1 MINVALFGLG
11 RIGSMHAQNIFLN
24 NKCSLQYVFD
34 IDQALAKKIAKKF
47 NSISIEN
54 TRIAYND
61 KNVDVIFITTP
72 TSTHIK
78 YIMEAVKFKKTIFCE
93 KPLDLNI
100 NKINECKKFI
110 KKYNPKIQVGFNR
123 RYDPGHYALKK
134 SIQIGEIGKLE
145 KIIITSRDPAPP
157 SMAYLKVS
165 GGIFRDMTIH
175 DFDLIRFYL
184 GNDEVKEIFATTT
197 NLSDLRIKKINDYEL
212 AMCLIKSEKG
222 VICMINNSRHCS
234 YGYDQRVEVFG
245 SKGMVI
251 SGNRRDY
258 ASEKFLGSKTAIKRP
273 LLNFFIDRYEKA
285 YQLQL
290 DDLVYLV
297 QKRKNPRASF
307 EEGRKAIIIA
317 NAAYKSLKLNKVV
330 KINF

>member
-1 MINVALFGLG
+1 MINIALFGLG
-11 RIGSMHAQNIFLN
+11 RIGVMHAQNIYLN
-24 NKCSLQYVFD
+24 NNCSLQYVFD
-34 IDQALAKKIAKKF
+34 IDQVLAKKIAKKF
-47 NSISIEN
+47 NSISIKN
-54 TRIAYND
+54 TRIAYTD

-100 NKINECKKFI
+100 KKINQCKKFI

-245 SKGMVI
+245 SKGMIV
-251 SGNRRDY
+251 SGNRRDNE
-258 ASEKFLGSKTAIKRP
+258 SEKFLESKTAIKRP
-273 LLNFFIDRYEKA
+273 LLNFFIDRYEEA
-285 YQLQL
+285 YKLQL
-290 DDLVYLV
+290 DDLIDLV
-297 QKRKNPRASF
+297 QNRKNPRASF

>member
-1 MINVALFGLG
+1 MINIALFGLG
-11 RIGSMHAQNIFLN
+11 RIGVMHAQNIYLN
-24 NKCSLQYVFD
+24 NNCSLQYVFD
-34 IDQALAKKIAKKF
+34 INQALAKKIAKKF
-47 NSISIEN
+47 NSISIKN
-54 TRIAYND
+54 TRIAYTD

-100 NKINECKKFI
+100 KKINQCKKFI

-245 SKGMVI
+245 SKGMIV
-251 SGNRRDY
+251 SGNRRDNE
-258 ASEKFLGSKTAIKRP
+258 SEKFLESKTAIKRP
-273 LLNFFIDRYEKA
+273 LLNFFIDRYEEA
-285 YQLQL
+285 YKLQL
-290 DDLVYLV
+290 NDLVYLA

-317 NAAYKSLKLNKVV
+317 NAAYKSLKFNKVV

>member
-1 MINVALFGLG
+1 MINIALFGLG
-11 RIGSMHAQNIFLN
+11 RIGVMHAQNIYLN
-24 NKCSLQYVFD
+24 NNCSLQYVFD
-34 IDQALAKKIAKKF
+34 INQALAKKIAKKF
-47 NSISIEN
+47 NSISIKN
-54 TRIAYND
+54 TRIAYTD

-100 NKINECKKFI
+100 KKINQCKKFI

-197 NLSDLRIKKINDYEL
+197 NVSDLRIKKINDYEL
-212 AMCLIKSEKG
+212 AMCLIKSKKG

-251 SGNRRDY
+251 SGNRRDN
-258 ASEKFLGSKTAIKRP
+258 ASEKFLESKTAIKRP
-273 LLNFFIDRYEKA
+273 LLNFFIDRYEEA
-285 YQLQL
+285 YKLQL
-290 DDLVYLV
+290 NDLVYLV

>member
-1 MINVALFGLG
+1 MINIALFGLG
-11 RIGSMHAQNIFLN
+11 RIGVMHAQNIYLN
-24 NKCSLQYVFD
+24 NNCSLQYVFD
-34 IDQALAKKIAKKF
+34 IDQVLAKKIAKKF
-47 NSISIEN
+47 NSISIKN
-54 TRIAYND
+54 TRIAYTD
-61 KNVDVIFITTP
+61 KNIDVIFITTP

-78 YIMEAVKFKKTIFCE
+78 YIIEAVKFKKTIFCE

-100 NKINECKKFI
+100 KKINQCKKFI

-245 SKGMVI
+245 SKGMVV
-251 SGNRRDY
+251 SGNRRDN
-258 ASEKFLGSKTAIKRP
+258 ASEKFLESKTAIKRP
-273 LLNFFIDRYEKA
+273 LLNFFIDRYEEA
-285 YQLQL
+285 YKLQL
-290 DDLVYLV
+290 DDLIDLV
-297 QKRKNPRASF
+297 QNRKNPRASF

-317 NAAYKSLKLNKVV
+317 NAAYKSLKFNKII

>member
-1 MINVALFGLG
+1 MINIALFGLG
-11 RIGSMHAQNIFLN
+11 RIGVMHAQNIYLN
-24 NKCSLQYVFD
+24 NNCSLQYVFD

-47 NSISIEN
+47 NSISIKN
-54 TRIAYND
+54 TRIAYTD
-61 KNVDVIFITTP
+61 KKVDVIFITTP

>member
-1 MINVALFGLG
+1 MINIALFGLG

-34 IDQALAKKIAKKF
+34 IDQAQAKKIAKKF

-165 GGIFRDMTIH
+165 GGIFKDMMIH
-175 DFDLIRFYL
+175 DFDLISCYL
-184 GNDEVKEIFATTT
+184 GNDEVKEIFATAT
-197 NLSDLRIKKINDYEL
+197 NLSDPIFKKINEL
-212 AMCLIKSEKG
+212 
-222 VICMINNSRHCS
+222 
-234 YGYDQRVEVFG
+234 VF
-245 SKGMVI
+245 SMK
-251 SGNRRDY
+251 Y
-258 ASEKFLGSKTAIKRP
+258 
-273 LLNFFIDRYEKA
+273 
-285 YQLQL
+285 
-290 DDLVYLV
+290 
-297 QKRKNPRASF
+297 
-307 EEGRKAIIIA
+307 
-317 NAAYKSLKLNKVV
+317 
-330 KINF
+330 

>member
-1 MINVALFGLG
+1 MINIALFGLG
-11 RIGSMHAQNIFLN
+11 RIGVMHAQNIYLN
-24 NKCSLQYVFD
+24 NNCSLQYVFD

-47 NSISIEN
+47 NSIPIKN
-54 TRIAYND
+54 TKIAYTD
-61 KNVDVIFITTP
+61 KKVDVIFITTP

-100 NKINECKKFI
+100 KKINQCKKFI

-251 SGNRRDY
+251 SGNRRDN

-297 QKRKNPRASF
+297 QKRKKPRASF

-317 NAAYKSLKLNKVV
+317 NAAYKSLKLNKFV

>member
-1 MINVALFGLG
+1 MINIALFGLG

-34 IDQALAKKIAKKF
+34 IDQALTKKIAKKF

-157 SMAYLKVS
+157 SMAYLKAS
-165 GGIFRDMTIH
+165 GGRFRDMTIH

-251 SGNRRDY
+251 SGNRRDN
-258 ASEKFLGSKTAIKRP
+258 ASEKFLESKTAIKRP
-273 LLNFFIDRYEKA
+273 LLNFFIDRYEEA
-285 YQLQL
+285 YKLQL
-290 DDLVYLV
+290 NDLVYLV

-317 NAAYKSLKLNKVV
+317 NAAYKSLSFNKVV

>member
-1 MINVALFGLG
+1 MINIALFGLG

-34 IDQALAKKIAKKF
+34 IDQVLAKKIAKKF
-47 NSISIEN
+47 NSISIKN
-54 TRIAYND
+54 TRIAYTD

-100 NKINECKKFI
+100 KKINQCKKFI

-197 NLSDLRIKKINDYEL
+197 NVSDLRIKKINDYEL
-212 AMCLIKSEKG
+212 AMCLIKSKKG

-290 DDLVYLV
+290 NDLVYLV

-317 NAAYKSLKLNKVV
+317 NAAYKSLKFNKVV

>member
-1 MINVALFGLG
+1 MINIALFGLG
-11 RIGSMHAQNIFLN
+11 RIGVMHAQNIYLN
-24 NKCSLQYVFD
+24 NNCSLQYVFD
-34 IDQALAKKIAKKF
+34 IDQVLAKKIAKKF
-47 NSISIEN
+47 NSISIKN
-54 TRIAYND
+54 TRIAYTD
-61 KNVDVIFITTP
+61 KKVDVIFITTP

-100 NKINECKKFI
+100 KKINQCKKFI

-251 SGNRRDY
+251 SGNRRDN

-317 NAAYKSLKLNKVV
+317 NAAYKSLKFNKVV

>member
-1 MINVALFGLG
+1 MINIALFGLG
-11 RIGSMHAQNIFLN
+11 RIGVMHAQNIYLN
-24 NKCSLQYVFD
+24 NNCSLQYVFD
-34 IDQALAKKIAKKF
+34 INQALAKKIAKKF
-47 NSISIEN
+47 NSISIKN
-54 TRIAYND
+54 TRIAYTD

-100 NKINECKKFI
+100 KKINQCKKFI

-290 DDLVYLV
+290 NDLVYLV

-317 NAAYKSLKLNKVV
+317 NAAYKSLKFNKVV

>member
-1 MINVALFGLG
+1 MINIALFGLG
-11 RIGSMHAQNIFLN
+11 RIGVMHAQNIYLN
-24 NKCSLQYVFD
+24 NNCSLQYVFD
-34 IDQALAKKIAKKF
+34 INQVLAKKIAKKF
-47 NSISIEN
+47 NSISIKN
-54 TRIAYND
+54 TRIAYTD

-78 YIMEAVKFKKTIFCE
+78 YIVEAVKFKKTIFCE

-100 NKINECKKFI
+100 SKINECKKFI

-197 NLSDLRIKKINDYEL
+197 NLSDPKFKKINDYEL
-212 AMCLIKSEKG
+212 AMCLIKSKKG

-234 YGYDQRVEVFG
+234 YGYDQRIEVFG

-251 SGNRRDY
+251 SGNKRDN

-290 DDLVYLV
+290 NDLVYLV
-297 QKRKNPRASF
+297 QKRKNPRAGF

-317 NAAYKSLKLNKVV
+317 NAAYKSLKFNKVV

>member
-1 MINVALFGLG
+1 MINIALFGLG
-11 RIGSMHAQNIFLN
+11 RIGVMHAQNIYLN
-24 NKCSLQYVFD
+24 NNCSLQYVFD
-34 IDQALAKKIAKKF
+34 INQALAKKIAKKF
-47 NSISIEN
+47 NSISIKN
-54 TRIAYND
+54 TRIAYTD

-100 NKINECKKFI
+100 KKINQCKKFI

-245 SKGMVI
+245 SKGMVV
-251 SGNRRDY
+251 SGNRRDN
-258 ASEKFLGSKTAIKRP
+258 ASEKFLESKTAIKRP

-290 DDLVYLV
+290 NDLVYLV

-317 NAAYKSLKLNKVV
+317 NAAYKSLALNKVV

>member
-1 MINVALFGLG
+1 MINIALFGLG
-11 RIGSMHAQNIFLN
+11 RIGVMHAQNIYLN
-24 NKCSLQYVFD
+24 NNCSLQYVFD
-34 IDQALAKKIAKKF
+34 INQALAKKIAKKF
-47 NSISIEN
+47 NSISIKN
-54 TRIAYND
+54 TRIAYTD

-100 NKINECKKFI
+100 KKINQCKKFI

-297 QKRKNPRASF
+297 QKRKKPRASF

-317 NAAYKSLKLNKVV
+317 NAAYKSLKFNKVV

>member
-1 MINVALFGLG
+1 MINIALFGLG
-11 RIGSMHAQNIFLN
+11 RIGVMHAQNIYLN
-24 NKCSLQYVFD
+24 NNCSLQYVFD

-47 NSISIEN
+47 NSISIKN
-54 TRIAYND
+54 TRIAYTD
-61 KNVDVIFITTP
+61 KKVDVIFITTP

-100 NKINECKKFI
+100 KKINQCKKFI

-197 NLSDLRIKKINDYEL
+197 NLLDLRIKKINDYEL

-251 SGNRRDY
+251 SGNRRDN

-317 NAAYKSLKLNKVV
+317 NAAYKSLKFNKVV

>member
-1 MINVALFGLG
+1 MINIALFGLG

-24 NKCSLQYVFD
+24 NECSLQYVFD

-78 YIMEAVKFKKTIFCE
+78 YIMEAIKFKKTIFCE

-212 AMCLIKSEKG
+212 AMCLIKSKKG

-251 SGNRRDY
+251 SGNRRDN
-258 ASEKFLGSKTAIKRP
+258 ASEKFLESKTAIKRP
-273 LLNFFIDRYEKA
+273 LLNFFIDRYEEA
-285 YQLQL
+285 YKLQL
-290 DDLVYLV
+290 NDLVYLV
-297 QKRKNPRASF
+297 QKRKTPRASF

>member
-1 MINVALFGLG
+1 MINIALFGLG
-11 RIGSMHAQNIFLN
+11 RIGVMHAQNIYLN
-24 NKCSLQYVFD
+24 NNCSLQYVFD
-34 IDQALAKKIAKKF
+34 INQTLAKKIAKKF
-47 NSISIEN
+47 NSISIKN
-54 TRIAYND
+54 TRIAYTD

-100 NKINECKKFI
+100 KKINQCKKFI

-212 AMCLIKSEKG
+212 AMCLIKSERG

-290 DDLVYLV
+290 NDLVYLV

>member
-1 MINVALFGLG
+1 MINIALFGLG
-11 RIGSMHAQNIFLN
+11 RIGVMHAQNIYLN
-24 NKCSLQYVFD
+24 NNCSLQYVFD

-47 NSISIEN
+47 NSISIKN
-54 TRIAYND
+54 TRIAYTD

-100 NKINECKKFI
+100 KKINQCKKFI

-251 SGNRRDY
+251 SGNRRDN

-290 DDLVYLV
+290 NDLVYLV

-317 NAAYKSLKLNKVV
+317 NAAYKSLKFNKVV

>member
-1 MINVALFGLG
+1 MINIALFGLG

-34 IDQALAKKIAKKF
+34 IDQVLAKKIAKKF
-47 NSISIEN
+47 NSISIKN
-54 TRIAYND
+54 TRIAYTD
-61 KNVDVIFITTP
+61 KKVDVIFITTP

-78 YIMEAVKFKKTIFCE
+78 YIMEAIKFKKTIFCE

-234 YGYDQRVEVFG
+234 YGYDQRVEIFG
-245 SKGMVI
+245 SKGMVV
-251 SGNRRDY
+251 SGNRRDNE
-258 ASEKFLGSKTAIKRP
+258 SEKFLESKTAIKRP
-273 LLNFFIDRYEKA
+273 LLNFFIDRYEEA
-285 YQLQL
+285 YKLQL
-290 DDLVYLV
+290 DDLIDLV
-297 QKRKNPRASF
+297 QKGKNPRASF

-317 NAAYKSLKLNKVV
+317 NTASKSLKSKKCE

>member
-1 MINVALFGLG
+1 
-11 RIGSMHAQNIFLN
+11 
-24 NKCSLQYVFD
+24 
-34 IDQALAKKIAKKF
+34 LAKKIAKKF
-47 NSISIEN
+47 NSISIKN
-54 TRIAYND
+54 TRIAYTD

-100 NKINECKKFI
+100 KKINQCKKFI

-251 SGNRRDY
+251 SGNRRDN

-317 NAAYKSLKLNKVV
+317 NAAYKSLKFNKVV

>member
-1 MINVALFGLG
+1 MINIALFGLG

-34 IDQALAKKIAKKF
+34 IDQVLAKKIAKKF
-47 NSISIEN
+47 NSISIKN
-54 TRIAYND
+54 TRIAYTD

-78 YIMEAVKFKKTIFCE
+78 YIMEAIKFKKTIFCE

-145 KIIITSRDPAPP
+145 KIIITSRDPSPP

-212 AMCLIKSEKG
+212 AMCLIKSKKG

-251 SGNRRDY
+251 SGNRRDN
-258 ASEKFLGSKTAIKRP
+258 ASEKFLESKTAIKRP
-273 LLNFFIDRYEKA
+273 LLNFFIDRYEEA
-285 YQLQL
+285 YKLQL
-290 DDLVYLV
+290 NDLVYLV

>member
-1 MINVALFGLG
+1 MINIALFGLG
-11 RIGSMHAQNIFLN
+11 RIGVMHAQNIYLN
-24 NKCSLQYVFD
+24 NNCSLQYVFD

-47 NSISIEN
+47 NSISIKN
-54 TRIAYND
+54 TRIAYTD
-61 KNVDVIFITTP
+61 KKVDVIFITTP

-100 NKINECKKFI
+100 KKINQCKKFI

-251 SGNRRDY
+251 SGNRRDN

-317 NAAYKSLKLNKVV
+317 NAAYKSLKFNKVV

>member
-1 MINVALFGLG
+1 
-11 RIGSMHAQNIFLN
+11 
-24 NKCSLQYVFD
+24 
-34 IDQALAKKIAKKF
+34 
-47 NSISIEN
+47 
-54 TRIAYND
+54 
-61 KNVDVIFITTP
+61 
-72 TSTHIK
+72 
-78 YIMEAVKFKKTIFCE
+78 
-93 KPLDLNI
+93 
-100 NKINECKKFI
+100 
-110 KKYNPKIQVGFNR
+110 
-123 RYDPGHYALKK
+123 
-134 SIQIGEIGKLE
+134 
-145 KIIITSRDPAPP
+145 
-157 SMAYLKVS
+157 
-165 GGIFRDMTIH
+165 MTIH

-197 NLSDLRIKKINDYEL
+197 NLLDLRIKKINDYEL

-297 QKRKNPRASF
+297 QKRKKPRASF

-317 NAAYKSLKLNKVV
+317 NAAYKSLKFNKAV

>member
-1 MINVALFGLG
+1 MINIALFGLG
-11 RIGSMHAQNIFLN
+11 RIGVMHAQNIYLN
-24 NKCSLQYVFD
+24 NNCSLQYVFD
-34 IDQALAKKIAKKF
+34 IDQVLAKKIAKKF
-47 NSISIEN
+47 NSISIKN
-54 TRIAYND
+54 TRIAYTD

-100 NKINECKKFI
+100 KKINQCKKFI

-251 SGNRRDY
+251 SGNRRDN

-317 NAAYKSLKLNKVV
+317 NAAYKSLKFNKVV

>member
-1 MINVALFGLG
+1 MINIALFGLG
-11 RIGSMHAQNIFLN
+11 RIGVVHALNIFLN
-24 NKCSLQYVFD
+24 NNCSLQYVFD
-34 IDQALAKKIAKKF
+34 INQALAKKIAKKF
-47 NSISIEN
+47 NSISIKN
-54 TRIAYND
+54 TRIAYTD

-100 NKINECKKFI
+100 KKINQCKKFI

-123 RYDPGHYALKK
+123 RYDPGHHALKK

-165 GGIFRDMTIH
+165 GGIFKDMTIH

-245 SKGMVI
+245 SKGMVV
-251 SGNRRDY
+251 SGNRRDN
-258 ASEKFLGSKTAIKRP
+258 ASEKFLESKTAIKRP
-273 LLNFFIDRYEKA
+273 LLNFFIDRYEEA
-285 YQLQL
+285 YKLQL
-290 DDLVYLV
+290 DDLIDLV
-297 QKRKNPRASF
+297 QNRKNPRASF

-317 NAAYKSLKLNKVV
+317 NAAYKSLSFNKVV

>member
-1 MINVALFGLG
+1 MINIALFGLG
-11 RIGSMHAQNIFLN
+11 RIGVMHAQNIYLN
-24 NKCSLQYVFD
+24 NNCSLQYVFD

-47 NSISIEN
+47 NSISIKN
-54 TRIAYND
+54 TRIAYTD
-61 KNVDVIFITTP
+61 KKVDVIFITTP

-100 NKINECKKFI
+100 KKINQCKKFI

-157 SMAYLKVS
+157 SMAYLKAS

-297 QKRKNPRASF
+297 QKRKKPRASF

-317 NAAYKSLKLNKVV
+317 NAAYKSLKFNKAV

>member
-1 MINVALFGLG
+1 MINIALFGLG
-11 RIGSMHAQNIFLN
+11 RIGVMHAQNIYLN
-24 NKCSLQYVFD
+24 NNCSLQYVFD

-47 NSISIEN
+47 NSISIKN
-54 TRIAYND
+54 TRIAYTD

-100 NKINECKKFI
+100 KKINQCKKFI

-251 SGNRRDY
+251 SGNRRDN
-258 ASEKFLGSKTAIKRP
+258 ASEKFLESKTAIKRP

-285 YQLQL
+285 YKLQL
-290 DDLVYLV
+290 DDLIDLV
-297 QKRKNPRASF
+297 QNRKNPRASF

-317 NAAYKSLKLNKVV
+317 NAAYKSLKFNKVV

>member
-1 MINVALFGLG
+1 MINIALFGLG
-11 RIGSMHAQNIFLN
+11 RIGVVHAQNIFLN

-34 IDQALAKKIAKKF
+34 IDQARTKKIAKKF
-47 NSISIEN
+47 NSIPIKN
-54 TRIAYND
+54 TRIAYTD
-61 KNVDVIFITTP
+61 KKVDVIFITTP

-100 NKINECKKFI
+100 KKINQCKKFI

-290 DDLVYLV
+290 NDLVYLV

-317 NAAYKSLKLNKVV
+317 NAAYKSLKFNKVV

>member
-1 MINVALFGLG
+1 MINIALFGLG

-212 AMCLIKSEKG
+212 AMCLIKSERG

-317 NAAYKSLKLNKVV
+317 NAAYKSLKFNKVV

>member
-1 MINVALFGLG
+1 MINIALFGLG
-11 RIGSMHAQNIFLN
+11 RIGVMHAQNIYLN
-24 NKCSLQYVFD
+24 NNCSLQYVFD

-47 NSISIEN
+47 NSISIKN
-54 TRIAYND
+54 TRIAYTD

-100 NKINECKKFI
+100 KKINQCKKFI

-317 NAAYKSLKLNKVV
+317 NAAYKSLKFNKAV

>member
-1 MINVALFGLG
+1 MINIALFGLG

-34 IDQALAKKIAKKF
+34 IDQVLAKKIAKKF

-61 KNVDVIFITTP
+61 KNIDVIFITTP

-78 YIMEAVKFKKTIFCE
+78 YIMEAIKFKKTIFCE

-157 SMAYLKVS
+157 SMAYLKIS

-245 SKGMVI
+245 SKGMVV
-251 SGNRRDY
+251 SGNRRDN
-258 ASEKFLGSKTAIKRP
+258 ASEKFLESKTAIKRP
-273 LLNFFIDRYEKA
+273 LLNFFIDRYEEA
-285 YQLQL
+285 YKLQL
-290 DDLVYLV
+290 DDLIDLV
-297 QKRKNPRASF
+297 QKGKNPRASF

-317 NAAYKSLKLNKVV
+317 NAAYKSLKFNKVV

>member
-1 MINVALFGLG
+1 MINIALFGLG
-11 RIGSMHAQNIFLN
+11 RIGVMHAQNIYLN
-24 NKCSLQYVFD
+24 NNCSLQYVFD
-34 IDQALAKKIAKKF
+34 INQTLAKKIAKKF
-47 NSISIEN
+47 NSISIKN
-54 TRIAYND
+54 TRIAYTD

-100 NKINECKKFI
+100 KKINQCKKFI

-123 RYDPGHYALKK
+123 RYDPGHHALKK

-165 GGIFRDMTIH
+165 GGIFKDMTIH

-212 AMCLIKSEKG
+212 AMCLIKSERG

-290 DDLVYLV
+290 NDLVYLV

>member
-1 MINVALFGLG
+1 MINIALFGLG

-34 IDQALAKKIAKKF
+34 IDQVLAKKIAKKF
-47 NSISIEN
+47 NSISIKN
-54 TRIAYND
+54 TRIAYTD
-61 KNVDVIFITTP
+61 KKVDVIFITTP

-78 YIMEAVKFKKTIFCE
+78 YIMEAIKFKKTIFCE

-100 NKINECKKFI
+100 NKINECRKFI

-145 KIIITSRDPAPP
+145 KIIITSRDPSPP

-212 AMCLIKSEKG
+212 AMCLIKSKKG

-251 SGNRRDY
+251 SGNRRDN
-258 ASEKFLGSKTAIKRP
+258 ASEKFLESKTAIKRP
-273 LLNFFIDRYEKA
+273 LLNFFIDRYEEA
-285 YQLQL
+285 YKLQL
-290 DDLVYLV
+290 NDLVYLV

>member
-34 IDQALAKKIAKKF
+34 IDQSLAKKIAKKF

-100 NKINECKKFI
+100 KKINQCKKFI

-197 NLSDLRIKKINDYEL
+197 NVSDLRIKKINDYEL
-212 AMCLIKSEKG
+212 AMCLIKSKKG

-251 SGNRRDY
+251 SGNRRDN
-258 ASEKFLGSKTAIKRP
+258 ASEKFLESKTAIKRP
-273 LLNFFIDRYEKA
+273 LLNFFIDRYEEA
-285 YQLQL
+285 YKLQL
-290 DDLVYLV
+290 NDLVYLV